1 MEQPRDVVELLKEIR
16 DLHRDHLAEYKRI
29 SQEVLE
35 LNRRV
40 AEASKQQF
48 QRSIE
53 GSRSFTW
60 AIWILIALSL
70 SANFCILVR
79 LSASK

>member
-1 MEQPRDVVELLKEIR
+1 MDQPGDVVELLNEIR

-35 LNRRV
+35 LNRRA
-40 AEASKQQF
+40 AEASKQQY

-53 GSRSFTW
+53 ASRSFIW

-70 SANFCILVR
+70 SANFWILVR

>member
-1 MEQPRDVVELLKEIR
+1 MSQPGDIAKLLEEIR
-16 DLHRDHLAEYKRI
+16 DLHRDHLAEYRRV

-35 LNRRV
+35 LNRAT
-40 AEASKQQF
+40 AEAAREQY

-53 GSRSFTW
+53 ASRSFMW
-60 AIWILIALSL
+60 AIYILIALSL
-70 SANFCILVR
+70 GANLWVLVQ

>member
-1 MEQPRDVVELLKEIR
+1 MDQPGDAVELLKQIR
-16 DLHRDHLAEYKRI
+16 DLHRDHLAEYRRY

-35 LNRRV
+35 LNRRA
-40 AEASKQQF
+40 AEASKQQY

-53 GSRSFTW
+53 ASRSLLW
-60 AIWILIALSL
+60 AIWFLIALSL
-70 SANFCILVR
+70 SANLWILVR